1 MSIIGDIRA
10 QHKEYDD
17 LSDGQLAYKLW
28 NAKYNDM
35 PMGMFADKVGL
46 SQDAFGEMI
55 GTAKQSGYE
64 PTSRTTDP
72 NAPREDLG
80 ITGMPR
86 AALSGMTLGGSDE
99 AVAGMT
105 AAGRKLLQGDERKLG
120 DIYQQELEAE
130 RARIAQ
136 YKETD
141 PIKAGVAEFAGG
153 MAIPLGAANTLKGA
167 AGVGAGL
174 GFTSGA
180 LSAEDNRLQAGVGGA
195 FLGGLLGPA
204 FYKGGDLLQSQF
216 GRAFKQRAQKAV
228 SEGAPSVEALKRE
241 ASDAYKMARSKGA
254 TIDPTSYAQF
264 VDDIIRGATDNRGMT
279 ATRSKLM
286 PQTSAVLKEA
296 YKMKQDIGKQ
306 IGIDDLDELRQLA
319 QVPASNIA
327 NKQEQRAAMS
337 IIRGIDS
344 FVENLTPQQL
354 SKGAPDVGESLK
366 AARSAWQKMRKT
378 EGVEKIIDKSANY
391 AGGLESGIKNQINA
405 ILRNDKKR
413 AQYTEAEI
421 QAMKDIV
428 EGSPI
433 GNLIGNVSQLGLSAT
448 GGRNAF
454 NVGSGAIAG
463 GGAGFALGG
472 PAGAAIGALMEMAGT
487 TALRYVREMNMKN
500 QLALYRDLVASG
512 KINEFAYKSPE
523 ALKLL
528 QAVAQR
534 AGQGTIATTAP
545 EMQ

>member
-35 PMGMFADKVGL
+35 PMGVFADKVGL
-46 SQDAFGEMI
+46 SQQGFGEMI
-55 GTAKQSGYE
+55 GTAKQSGYQ
-64 PTSRTTDP
+64 PTSRTVDP

-153 MAIPLGAANTLKGA
+153 MAIPLGAANSLKGA

-216 GRAFKQRAQKAV
+216 GRAFKQRAQKAA
-228 SEGAPSVEALKRE
+228 SEGAPSLDALKRE
-241 ASDAYKMARSKGA
+241 ASDAYKVARSKGA
-254 TIDPTSYAQF
+254 TIDPSSYAQF
-264 VDDIIRGATDNRGMT
+264 VDDVIRSATDGSGIT
-279 ATRSKLM
+279 SAKSKLL
-286 PQTSAVLKEA
+286 PQSTTVLNEA
-296 YKMKQDIGKQ
+296 YKLKQQVGKQ
-306 IGIDDLDELRQLA
+306 IGIDDLDQLRQLA
-319 QVPASNIA
+319 RVPASNFG
-327 NKQEQRAAMS
+327 NPQEQRAAKS
-337 IIRGIDS
+337 IISGIDN
-344 FVENLTPQQL
+344 FVDNLTPAQL
-354 SKGAPDVGESLK
+354 KSGATDVGESLK

-378 EGVEKIIDKSANY
+378 EGVEKIIEKSTSY

-413 AQYTEAEI
+413 AAYTAAEI

-433 GNLIGNVSQLGLSAT
+433 GNLIGNISQMGLSAT

-454 NVGSGAIAG
+454 NVGSGALAG

-472 PAGAAIGALMEMAGT
+472 PAGAAIGAAAEMAGT
-487 TALRYVREMNMKN
+487 TALRYVRELGMKK
-500 QLALYRDLVASG
+500 QLELYRDLVASG
-512 KINEFAYKSPE
+512 KINEFAYKAPE